1 MAETRGYSDCVAR
14 SEHDVEDVQR
24 GTRTNGKGN
33 VSETLGAS
41 IRQARQAAG
50 FSVRGLA
57 AKTEVSPSLISQIE
71 RGRATPSVATLWAIA
86 TQLGIPVGEL
96 FNGAEPP
103 PGSAA
108 TSWSPVQRH
117 DTRKVITLADGVR
130 WERLTPGSDDEVD
143 FVYLVYPVGAESCAP
158 DALTRHGGK
167 EYGFVV
173 SGTLGVQIGFDEHVV
188 RANDSICF
196 DASKPHR
203 LWTIGNEPAV
213 AVWTV
218 VNRRGDSRADAF
230 RD

>member
-1 MAETRGYSDCVAR
+1 MAGNEQGVPAVERGPRSDAIG
-14 SEHDVEDVQR
+14 S
-24 GTRTNGKGN
+24 

-86 TQLGIPVGEL
+86 TQLGIPIGEL
-96 FNGAEPP
+96 FNGAEPSSGVSSP
-103 PGSAA
+103 
-108 TSWSPVQRH
+108 SWSPVQRH
-117 DTRKVITLADGVR
+117 DTRKVITLAGGVR
-130 WERLTPGSDDEVD
+130 WERLTPSPDEEVD

-188 RANDSICF
+188 RRGDSICF

-203 LWTIGNEPAV
+203 LWTIGSEPAV

-218 VNRRGDSRADAF
+218 VNRRGDSRTDAF
-230 RD
+230 RE

>member
-1 MAETRGYSDCVAR
+1 MAR
-14 SEHDVEDVQR
+14 SERGVQDVER
-24 GTRTNGKGN
+24 GARTNGIGN
-33 VSETLGAS
+33 VSETLGAA

-86 TQLGIPVGEL
+86 TQLGIPIGEL
-96 FNGAEPP
+96 FNGAEPGLGVP
-103 PGSAA
+103 TGS
-108 TSWSPVQRH
+108 SSPVQRH
-117 DTRKVITLADGVR
+117 DTRKVITLAGGVR

-173 SGTLGVQIGFDEHVV
+173 SGTLGVQIGFDEYVV

-196 DASKPHR
+196 DASQPHR
-203 LWTIGNEPAV
+203 LWTIGDQPAV